1 MQFHERPVEGVV
13 DRYQPLIRLGGKSR
27 SINRHL
33 FGNFQMFL
41 REVHGPLVIPQ
52 GRVGI
57 S

>member
-33 FGNFQMFL
+33 FGYFQMFL